1 MKTNL
6 TALYK
11 TDGSFEKDGIWMAV
25 GGGVEFRVRR
35 FGGENS
41 VAVSKAMAKFNKP
54 YAAKMQSNSMTTQEL
69 NLVDA
74 QILAEALISDWKGVK
89 DENGVE
95 LDCTFENVVSVLADL
110 PELMAALMRN
120 ASDFNKFKVEYD
132 QEEVG
137 NS

>member
-11 TDGSFEKDGIWMAV
+11 TDKSFEKDGIWMAV
-25 GGGVEFRVRR
+25 GNGVEFKVRR

-41 VAVSKAMAKFNKP
+41 VSVAKAMAKFNKP
-54 YAAKMQSNSMTTQEL
+54 YAAKMQSNSMTQEET

-74 QILAEALISDWKGVK
+74 QILAEALISDWKGIK
-89 DENGVE
+89 DDNGVE
-95 LDCTFENVVSVLADL
+95 LECTFQNVVSVLAEL

-120 ASDFNKFKVEYD
+120 ATDFNKYKVEFD